1 MFRSLSLSTA
11 FLALRASAQ
20 LAAAVYTDEKTGI
33 TFNGLSH
40 TSGYK
45 LGIAL
50 PEDPTTDLIAQVVA
64 PITNDGGYAGF
75 PLGQSMVGTVLV
87 VAWPHEGEVIS
98 SFRKATGY
106 TNPPVAKGD
115 FSMTA
120 IPEGTWVNETAF
132 SYTFLCKNCIS
143 DTIANG
149 LVLSE
154 TSNVLSWAFSETPL
168 TDSSSP
174 SATLNM
180 HNGGYG
186 SFGFKVA
193 DAKSADFEKWAAMA
207 TGSSGSGNA
216 TAPTTGGGAANG
228 TTTPHNTTAT
238 ISDSTYDYIVCGGGP
253 AGIIAA
259 ERIAES
265 GASVL
270 LLERGGPSFASTG
283 NNKTLSWNSSVT
295 MFDVPGYGYYL
306 NQVGENPLCTD
317 TADQAGCLL
326 GGGTMINAMMFVKPQ
341 SRDFDDKWP
350 TGWKW
355 SDVSGAADRLYE
367 RVPGQTYGSE
377 DKVRYNDDS
386 YGVIS
391 KFLGAQGWK
400 ETDLIDGSI
409 DARKDVYGRP
419 PWMVANG
426 MRSGPVR
433 TYLPE
438 AQKLDNFEM
447 MLNTKVVRAVRKG
460 SAISGVE
467 VETAT
472 GERVIYNVKAG
483 GKVVLSAGALST
495 PRILFNSGIGPA
507 EQLQTVASGST
518 GVTLPAEADWIDL
531 PVGAELKDHV
541 IFTLKFNSSEP
552 VSAVPTT
559 DLTSPNQTVI
569 DQFAKSSGIL
579 AQSGQRLNFWTS
591 VNTTSGNEVFI
602 QGTCNGPSED
612 TVQMKIYLT
621 HGLTSVGSL
630 GITAD
635 GATELTKEPWL
646 QTDEDIEA
654 ITTFMDR
661 LLKMTNAP
669 NSTLTY
675 ISTSSNVTGAD
686 LIKTHVTGSHWVGSA
701 KMGTKGD
708 AGVVVDTNAKVYGTD
723 NLFVVDASIHADL
736 PTGNTQAAVMIVAE
750 HAVAKILAVD
760 GTANGT
766 DASPSKPATEAASSV
781 PVESASPSASAPAS
795 SLAPL
800 PSAGLPAAGN
810 GTSGAAP
817 TGSAPAPVPT
827 LGEEPSAPAPAPTT
841 APSAGN
847 GGNSAGTV
855 ALYDR
860 CGGIGYDG
868 PTQCATGTCKKQNDW
883 YSQCLN

>member
-1 MFRSLSLSTA
+1 
-11 FLALRASAQ
+11 
-20 LAAAVYTDEKTGI
+20 
-33 TFNGLSH
+33 
-40 TSGYK
+40 
-45 LGIAL
+45 
-50 PEDPTTDLIAQVVA
+50 
-64 PITNDGGYAGF
+64 
-75 PLGQSMVGTVLV
+75 
-87 VAWPHEGEVIS
+87 
-98 SFRKATGY
+98 
-106 TNPPVAKGD
+106 
-115 FSMTA
+115 
-120 IPEGTWVNETAF
+120 
-132 SYTFLCKNCIS
+132 
-143 DTIANG
+143 
-149 LVLSE
+149 
-154 TSNVLSWAFSETPL
+154 
-168 TDSSSP
+168 
-174 SATLNM
+174 
-180 HNGGYG
+180 
-186 SFGFKVA
+186 
-193 DAKSADFEKWAAMA
+193 
-207 TGSSGSGNA
+207 
-216 TAPTTGGGAANG
+216 
-228 TTTPHNTTAT
+228 
-238 ISDSTYDYIVCGGGP
+238 
-253 AGIIAA
+253 
-259 ERIAES
+259 
-265 GASVL
+265 
-270 LLERGGPSFASTG
+270 
-283 NNKTLSWNSSVT
+283 
-295 MFDVPGYGYYL
+295 
-306 NQVGENPLCTD
+306 
-317 TADQAGCLL
+317 
-326 GGGTMINAMMFVKPQ
+326 MMFVKPQ

-350 TGWKW
+350 AGWKW

-367 RVPGQTYGSE
+367 RVPGQSYGSE
-377 DKVRYNDDS
+377 DGVRYNDDS

-409 DARKDVYGRP
+409 DARTDVYGRP
-419 PWMVANG
+419 PWMVADG
-426 MRSGPVR
+426 MRAGPVR

-447 MLNTKVVRAVRKG
+447 MLNTKVVRAVRTG

-467 VETAT
+467 VETAA
-472 GERVIYNVKAG
+472 GKRVIYNVNKG

-507 EQLQTVASGST
+507 EQLETVASGST
-518 GVTLPAEADWIDL
+518 GVTLPEKADWIDL

-552 VSAVPTT
+552 VSAVATT

-569 DQFAKSSGIL
+569 DQFAKASGIL

-591 VNTTSGNEVFI
+591 VNTTSGSEMFI
-602 QGTCNGPSED
+602 QGTCNGPAED

-675 ISTSSNVTGAD
+675 ISNSKNVTAAD

-708 AGVVVDTNAKVYGTD
+708 AGVVVDTDTKVYGTD

-750 HAVAKILAVD
+750 HAVAKILAAS
-760 GTANGT
+760 GASNQT
-766 DASPSKPATEAASSV
+766 DASPSTPV
-781 PVESASPSASAPAS
+781 VESATPSAVATSSDAASPSASLPAFSMAPQ
-795 SLAPL
+795 
-800 PSAGLPAAGN
+800 PSASMPAAGN
-810 GTSGAAP
+810 GTSGAVP
-817 TGSAPAPVPT
+817 SESAPAPAPTVAPT
-827 LGEEPSAPAPAPTT
+827 LGSEPSAPAPAPTS

-847 GGNSAGTV
+847 GGNSSGNTA

-860 CGGIGYDG
+860 CGGIGYEG